1 LVGWFVCLFVCLF
14 GWLVCVGL
22 SISFVGAFVCSCIF
36 KSSTN
41 AIKQHQKAARAAGK
55 SNVQL
60 QQTNNQK
67 QTNGITQAHTRTHK
81 QARKQT
87 DKQKKTKQTSTY
99 ACAIISSEMHWWACY
114 AMCLFSFVSI
124 LGAVCVMCVCVCIA
138 CAFVCVSVRIHIM
151 YILYKFIFL
160 LVFLYNI
167 YKYLYL

>member
-60 QQTNNQK
+60 QQTNKQK
-67 QTNGITQAHTRTHK
+67 TNKRYNASTHAHTQAS
-81 QARKQT
+81 
-87 DKQKKTKQTSTY
+87 KKANRQTKQNKT
-99 ACAIISSEMHWWACY
+99 
-114 AMCLFSFVSI
+114 
-124 LGAVCVMCVCVCIA
+124 
-138 CAFVCVSVRIHIM
+138 
-151 YILYKFIFL
+151 
-160 LVFLYNI
+160 N
-167 YKYLYL
+167 